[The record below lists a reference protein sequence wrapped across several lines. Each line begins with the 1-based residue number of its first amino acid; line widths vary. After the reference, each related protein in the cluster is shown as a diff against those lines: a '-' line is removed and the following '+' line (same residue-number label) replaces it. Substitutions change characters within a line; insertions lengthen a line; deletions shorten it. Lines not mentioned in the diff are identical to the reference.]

1 MAIKHDHYKKL
12 SGHKKINIIPITDRL
27 KTEQKKPSIFKS
39 YYRFLEK
46 IGEIPQGPAERMK
59 FDSTLARDKEQEL
72 S

>member
-1 MAIKHDHYKKL
+1 MAIKHDHYNYLATKKL
-12 SGHKKINIIPITDRL
+12 TLFQSLIGLKLNKKN
-27 KTEQKKPSIFKS
+27 PSIFKS

>member
-27 KTEQKKPSIFKS
+27 QTEQKKPSIFKS

-46 IGEIPQGPAERMK
+46 IGEIPQGPGKRMK
-59 FDSTLARDKEQEL
+59 FDLTLARDKEQEL